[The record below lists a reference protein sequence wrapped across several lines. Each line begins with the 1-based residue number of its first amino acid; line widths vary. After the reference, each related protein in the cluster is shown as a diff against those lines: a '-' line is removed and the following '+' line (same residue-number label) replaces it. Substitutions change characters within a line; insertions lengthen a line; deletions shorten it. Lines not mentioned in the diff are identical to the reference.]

1 MGDGAKVA
9 RRLRRVRRRSGY
21 TLTEMLV
28 VLVIIGLISA
38 IVVPQTLG
46 QMDRAKVR
54 TARLKMESVAAALEM
69 FAADLSRYPTPEE
82 GLAAL
87 TDPPEGLAE
96 WAGPYLSDPALLKDP
111 WGANIVYAP
120 PPAAGERFRLT
131 SYGSDQAPGGSGF
144 KRDITLQAVQ

>member
-1 MGDGAKVA
+1 MGVWTKGGRREGAF
-9 RRLRRVRRRSGY
+9 RRGGY

-69 FAADLSRYPTPEE
+69 YSADLSRYPTAQE
-82 GLAAL
+82 GLDAL
-87 TDPPEGLAE
+87 TDAPADAAD
-96 WAGPYLSDPALLKDP
+96 WAGPYLSDKGLLKDP
-111 WGANIVYAP
+111 WGAPIVYAP
-120 PPAAGERFRLT
+120 PATAGEKFSLT
-131 SYGSDQAPGGSGF
+131 SYGSDKAPGGSSF
-144 KRDITLQAVQ
+144 KRDIVLQASQ

>member
-1 MGDGAKVA
+1 MGIAGKTA
-9 RRLRRVRRRSGY
+9 RRTALACRAGY

-54 TARLKMESVAAALEM
+54 AARLKMESVAAALEM
-69 FAADLSRYPTPEE
+69 YSADLARYPTAEE

-87 TDPPEGLAE
+87 IDPPEGVAD
-96 WAGPYLSDPALLKDP
+96 WAGPYLSDAALTRDP
-111 WGANIVYAP
+111 WGQPVVYAP
-120 PPAAGERFRLT
+120 PASAGERFVLT
-131 SYGSDQAPGGSGF
+131 SYGSDGVAGGSGF
-144 KRDITLQAVQ
+144 KRDIVLQMSQ

>member
-1 MGDGAKVA
+1 MGDQEQIVCG
-9 RRLRRVRRRSGY
+9 VRCAFRSGY

-54 TARLKMESVAAALEM
+54 AARMKMESVAAAIEM
-69 FAADLSRYPTPEE
+69 YSADLARYPTAEE

-87 TDPPEGLAE
+87 TNPPDGVPE
-96 WAGPYLSDPALLKDP
+96 WAGPYLSDKSLLSDP
-111 WGANIVYAP
+111 WGTAVVYAP
-120 PPAAGERFRLT
+120 PATPGDRFRLT
-131 SYGSDQAPGGSGF
+131 SYGADKVAGGDGF
-144 KRDITLQAVQ
+144 KRDITLQVAQ

>member
-1 MGDGAKVA
+1 MGDSTKG
-9 RRLRRVRRRSGY
+9 RRRERPSRRDGY

-54 TARLKMESVAAALEM
+54 AARLKMESVAAALEM
-69 FAADLSRYPTPEE
+69 YSADLSRYPTPEE

-87 TDPPEGLAE
+87 SDPPEGVAD
-96 WAGPYLSDPALLKDP
+96 WAGPYLSDKSLLKDP
-111 WGANIVYAP
+111 WGAPIVYAP
-120 PPAAGERFRLT
+120 PVSAGERFSLT
-131 SYGSDQAPGGSGF
+131 SYGSDKAEGGTGF
-144 KRDITLQAVQ
+144 KRDIVLQASE

>member
-1 MGDGAKVA
+1 MGDRGEASCRKVRA
-9 RRLRRVRRRSGY
+9 RRAGY

-54 TARLKMESVAAALEM
+54 AARMKMESVAAALEM
-69 FAADLSRYPTPEE
+69 YSADLARYPTAEE

-87 TDPPEGLAE
+87 TDPPEGVIE
-96 WAGPYLSDPALLKDP
+96 WAGPYLSDTSLLSDP
-111 WGANIVYAP
+111 WGTPVLYAP
-120 PPAAGERFRLT
+120 PASPGERFQLT
-131 SYGSDQAPGGSGF
+131 SFGSDKAPGGTGF
-144 KRDITLQAVQ
+144 KRDITLQAAQ